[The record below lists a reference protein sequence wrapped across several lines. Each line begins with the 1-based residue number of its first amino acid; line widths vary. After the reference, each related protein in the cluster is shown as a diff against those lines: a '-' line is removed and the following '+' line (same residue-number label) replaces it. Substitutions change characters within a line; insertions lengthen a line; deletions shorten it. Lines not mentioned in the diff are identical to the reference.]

1 MISLYSGT
9 PGSGKSLHIA
19 MRIYG
24 RLRANK
30 PCIANFKIFTENV
43 RKKEHEKLPFTYAP
57 NGILSPNYLV
67 EFAYNYFGIGTDQ
80 EKRIKENE
88 ILLIIDEAA
97 LLFNNRTWMEKG
109 RERWLYFFNQ
119 HRKYGFEVVLV
130 AQHDGMID
138 KQIRSVIEYNVT
150 HRKVS
155 NFGIGGKIINL
166 FGGGGVLCAVKI
178 WYPLNEVVGK
188 EFYKVHKKYFR
199 IYDTFGNFLSEDEL
213 KAIEEAKEKTALVV
227 SSGADPEQV
236 GAEAPDCSGSEPVEI
251 A

>member
-24 RLRANK
+24 RLRAGK

-43 RKKEHEKLPFTYAP
+43 RKKDNEKLPFTFISNDKLTP
-57 NGILSPNYLV
+57 DYLV
-67 EFAYNYFGIGTDQ
+67 KYAYQYFRIGQPD
-80 EKRIKENE
+80 EKHIRENE

-97 LLFNNRTWMEKG
+97 LLFNARTWMSKG

-119 HRKYGFEVVLV
+119 HRKYGYEVVLV
-130 AQHDGMID
+130 AQFDGMID
-138 KQIRSVIEYNVT
+138 KQIRSVIEYNIC

-155 NFGIGGKIINL
+155 NFGIGGKIINT

-178 WYPLNEVVGK
+178 WYPLNEVVGR
-188 EFYKVHKKYFR
+188 EFFKVHKKYFK
-199 IYDTFGNFLSEDEL
+199 IYDTFGNFLSEDEF
-213 KAIEEAKEKTALVV
+213 KRIEKEKEETAKAVAA
-227 SSGADPEQV
+227 GADPEQD
-236 GAEAPDCSGSEPVEI
+236 GAEAPECSGSEPAEI